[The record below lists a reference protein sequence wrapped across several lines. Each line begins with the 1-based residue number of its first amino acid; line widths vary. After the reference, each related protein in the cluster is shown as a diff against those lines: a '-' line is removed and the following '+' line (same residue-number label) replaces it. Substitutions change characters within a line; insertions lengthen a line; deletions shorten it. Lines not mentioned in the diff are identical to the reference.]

1 MRININFNQ
10 TGGVPMTNDLM
21 SVIMEAIATYNVLA
35 DVAGDLTIL
44 SGCVQSGS
52 TISPG
57 YVVVNGDVLY
67 FEGGTLNSTVFV
79 ETTENIETF
88 QDQID
93 RVLWTKKTL
102 KFGLSTPPNLYNWSD
117 FVRLDSLKVMKNKL
131 DQAAT
136 QSQIAT
142 INSRLELLELKTA
155 PIINGGIVVAWRKPV
170 DEIPA
175 GWKECLDFR
184 GKTIVG
190 WNPNESEFANL
201 NSNVGSKTHT
211 LTISEMPSHNHQ
223 IFGQDNNANPIGATS
238 NEVANVENA
247 GSFNRYSSSVGGG
260 QPHNNIQP
268 SRIALFIE
276 PNFQ

>member
-1 MRININFNQ
+1 MNININFNQ
-10 TGGVPMTNDLM
+10 ANGVPMTNNLM

-35 DVAGDLTIL
+35 DIAGDLVIL
-44 SGCVQSGS
+44 SGCIQTGASV
-52 TISPG
+52 SPG
-57 YVVVNGDVLY
+57 YVVVKGDVLY
-67 FEGGTLNSTVFV
+67 FEGGINSSFVFV
-79 ETTENIETF
+79 DSVDYWETF
-88 QDQID
+88 KDQVD
-93 RVLWTKKTL
+93 RILITKKTL
-102 KFGLSTPPNLYNWSD
+102 KFGLSTPSNQYNWSD
-117 FVRLDSLKVMKNKL
+117 FVRLDSIKIMKEKL

-136 QSQIAT
+136 QAQIAA

-155 PIINGGIVVAWRKPV
+155 PIINGGIVIAWRKPV

-201 NSNVGSKTHT
+201 NSNIGSKTHT
-211 LTISEMPSHNHQ
+211 LTIPEMPSHNHQ
-223 IFGQDNNANPIGATS
+223 IFGQDNSANPIGAAS

-247 GSFNRYSSSVGGG
+247 GPFNRNSSSVGGG

-268 SRIALFIE
+268 SRIALYIE